1 MQEVL
6 LYSVKSLISPRKM
19 NNPFLG
25 SLLHIADPT
34 LPIGGFSHSNGL
46 ETYVQN
52 NKVKDAASAEIF
64 IENMLQYNIKFND
77 ASFMQMAYEMTS
89 KNDLQALIHLD
100 QECTAFKSP
109 REMRDASQKLGL
121 RFIKIF
127 RRHKEFDLAQQ
138 YEQSIHKGD
147 ATGHYAIAFGM
158 YACLMEIPLEES
170 LFAFFYNSCIGMITN
185 SVKLVPLSQLDGQD
199 MMFRFQPKIAQLVQ
213 ETLSLDKA
221 LIGMCSIAFD
231 IRAMQHERLYSRLY
245 MS

>member
-1 MQEVL
+1 
-6 LYSVKSLISPRKM
+6 M

-52 NKVKDAASAEIF
+52 NKVKDTASAEIF

-77 ASFMQMAYEMTS
+77 ASFMRMAYEMTS
-89 KNDLQALIHLD
+89 NNDLQALIQLD

-213 ETLSLDKA
+213 ETLSLDKN

>member
-1 MQEVL
+1 
-6 LYSVKSLISPRKM
+6 M
-19 NNPFLG
+19 NNSFLG

-52 NKVKDAASAEIF
+52 NKVKDTASAEIF

-77 ASFMQMAYEMTS
+77 ASFMRIAYEMTS
-89 KNDLQALIHLD
+89 NNDLQALINLD
-100 QECTAFKSP
+100 QECTALKSP

-127 RRHKEFDLAQQ
+127 KRHQEYDLAIE
-138 YEQSIHKGD
+138 YEQSIKKGE
-147 ATGHYAIAFGM
+147 ATGHYSIVFGM
-158 YACLMEIPLEES
+158 YACLMGIPLEES

-199 MMFRFQPKIAQLVQ
+199 MMFRFQPKILQLTK
-213 ETLSLDKA
+213 ETLCLDRSLVG
-221 LIGMCSIAFD
+221 ICSIAFD